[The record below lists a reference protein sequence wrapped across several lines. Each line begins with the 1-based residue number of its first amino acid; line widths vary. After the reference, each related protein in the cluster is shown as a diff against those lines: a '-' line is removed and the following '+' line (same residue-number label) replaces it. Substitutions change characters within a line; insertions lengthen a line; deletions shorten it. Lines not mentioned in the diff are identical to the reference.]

1 MIDDK
6 LNELNVR
13 GAYQTLK
20 VTQGCNKKKE
30 TKKVLILVIHLRKI

>member
-20 VTQGCNKKKE
+20 VTQGYNKKKKL
-30 TKKVLILVIHLRKI
+30 KKYSFL